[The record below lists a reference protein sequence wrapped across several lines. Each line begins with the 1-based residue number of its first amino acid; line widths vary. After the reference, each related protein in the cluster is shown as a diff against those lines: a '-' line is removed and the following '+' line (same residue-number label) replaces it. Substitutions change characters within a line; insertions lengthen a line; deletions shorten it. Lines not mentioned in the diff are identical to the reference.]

1 MSGFYFFGVYEMRS
15 YYIKKNGL
23 YLHVQTT
30 EHEEYQDSSDINAMY
45 TMQYV
50 FKREKDGAKTF
61 YDSTE
66 ASTYITKRRIKG
78 VEVVRD

>member
-1 MSGFYFFGVYEMRS
+1 MK
-15 YYIKKNGL
+15 YIYLKKDGK
-23 YLHVQTT
+23 YLHIVQN
-30 EHEEYQDSSDINAMY
+30 EHEEYQDSSDISSMY

-50 FKREKDGAKTF
+50 FKKEKDGAKTF

>member
-1 MSGFYFFGVYEMRS
+1 MRS
-15 YYIKKNGL
+15 YYIKKGNL

-30 EHEEYQDSSDINAMY
+30 AHEDYQDYSDIDTMY

-50 FKREKDGAKTF
+50 FKKEKDGAKTF
-61 YDSTE
+61 YDSAE
-66 ASTYITKRRIKG
+66 ASTYIAKRRLKG

>member
-1 MSGFYFFGVYEMRS
+1 MRS

-23 YLHVQTT
+23 YLHVQTI

-50 FKREKDGAKTF
+50 FKKVKDGAKTF

>member
-1 MSGFYFFGVYEMRS
+1 MRYFF
-15 YYIKKNGL
+15 IKKGNL

-30 EHEEYQDSSDINAMY
+30 VHEDYQDYSDIDTMY

-50 FKREKDGAKTF
+50 FKKEKDGAKTF
-61 YDSTE
+61 YDSSE
-66 ASTYITKRRIKG
+66 ASTYIAKRRIKG

>member
-1 MSGFYFFGVYEMRS
+1 MRP

-30 EHEEYQDSSDINAMY
+30 AHEEYQDYSDIDTMY

-50 FKREKDGAKTF
+50 FKKGKDGAKTF

-66 ASTYITKRRIKG
+66 ASTYIAKRRIKG
-78 VEVVRD
+78 VEIVRD

>member
-1 MSGFYFFGVYEMRS
+1 MRP

-45 TMQYV
+45 TMRYV
-50 FKREKDGAKTF
+50 FKKEKDGAKTF
-61 YDSTE
+61 YDSAE
-66 ASTYITKRRIKG
+66 ASTYITKRRLKG
-78 VEVVRD
+78 VVVERD

>member
-1 MSGFYFFGVYEMRS
+1 MRP

-23 YLHVQTT
+23 YLHVQKTA
-30 EHEEYQDSSDINAMY
+30 HEEYQDYSDIDTMY

-50 FKREKDGAKTF
+50 FKKEKDGAKTF

>member
-1 MSGFYFFGVYEMRS
+1 MRP
-15 YYIKKNGL
+15 YYIKKGNL

-30 EHEEYQDSSDINAMY
+30 AHEEYQDYSDIDTMY

-50 FKREKDGAKTF
+50 FKKEKDGAKTF

-66 ASTYITKRRIKG
+66 ASTYIAKRRIKG

>member
-1 MSGFYFFGVYEMRS
+1 MRP

-30 EHEEYQDSSDINAMY
+30 EYGEYQDYSDIDTMY

-50 FKREKDGAKTF
+50 FKKEKDGAKTF

-66 ASTYITKRRIKG
+66 ASTYIRKRRIKG
-78 VEVVRD
+78 VEVERD

>member
-1 MSGFYFFGVYEMRS
+1 MRP

-50 FKREKDGAKTF
+50 FKKEKDGVKMF

-66 ASTYITKRRIKG
+66 ASTYITKRRLKG
-78 VEVVRD
+78 VEVVSE

>member
-1 MSGFYFFGVYEMRS
+1 MRP

-50 FKREKDGAKTF
+50 FLDDKDNAIKFLEKREADRFLVTRGRKL
-61 YDSTE
+61 
-66 ASTYITKRRIKG
+66 KG
-78 VEVVRD
+78 VEIKRE

>member
-1 MSGFYFFGVYEMRS
+1 MRYFF
-15 YYIKKNGL
+15 IKKGNL

-30 EHEEYQDSSDINAMY
+30 VHEDYQDYSDIDTMY

-50 FKREKDGAKTF
+50 FKKEKDGAKTF

-66 ASTYITKRRIKG
+66 ASTYIAKRRIKG

>member
-1 MSGFYFFGVYEMRS
+1 MRP

-50 FKREKDGAKTF
+50 FLDDKDNAIKFADKDEVDRFLLTRGRKL
-61 YDSTE
+61 
-66 ASTYITKRRIKG
+66 KG
-78 VEVVRD
+78 VEVVRE